1 MPSKRQRTRTT
12 LLKLPRPSVPSSLNS
27 CLPLRRA
34 RSGPAAGD
42 ARSGAGP
49 TRMRGRRVAAVD
61 VLMMQQA
68 GAQAGRP
75 EAWRHARASSACALQ
90 SRSALRRAG
99 RRTCSAPRPAA
110 RAAARPRGSRCRR
123 RARSQTRCAR
133 PAATARAA
141 ACARAA
147 VATRGGGG
155 RAPPPRAAACA
166 RAAAWRRQALRS
178 RSRPGRACRAR
189 PRCARPPGWPGSGCP
204 GCPTRRPGR
213 TRAGLR
219 TRARGARRPLN
230 QRGARVRSHRWTL
243 AGPHG
248 RPLPTR

>member
-147 VATRGGGG
+147 
-155 RAPPPRAAACA
+155 
-166 RAAAWRRQALRS
+166 AWRRQALRS